1 MDAGLFSCLA
11 NDVSTVATEAERDIA
26 KLPETFMNIDV
37 FVTSVEDVSNTKL
50 SCSEKD
56 EVAKSHN
63 FEGDAEMFR
72 CLTIDVVFTVVAKTE
87 RVALSDTVIAGSI
100 VTTVENVEN
109 TELFGLEKEQVV
121 VEVTMS
127 DVTRNH
133 GVTMLNVIDR
143 KGDNFRE
150 VTVDNTSNVEVVN
163 DKGGNIQSLLTGT
176 FGFRMALQSRATFR
190 RRSIRR
196 RLGNTFKSSVMLI
209 TAKLFFLKSIAMT
222 HGCVVNNQSTV
233 FKDRS
238 LQSKRP
244 MKGSSIQV
252 SALKRTNTNKLNA
265 KRNIFK
271 NQLSSGCFEVKLS
284 RYHKIAFFI
293 HGDVC

>member
-100 VTTVENVEN
+100 VTTVNNVRCN
-109 TELFGLEKEQVV
+109 T
-121 VEVTMS
+121 
-127 DVTRNH
+127 
-133 GVTMLNVIDR
+133 
-143 KGDNFRE
+143 
-150 VTVDNTSNVEVVN
+150 
-163 DKGGNIQSLLTGT
+163 
-176 FGFRMALQSRATFR
+176 
-190 RRSIRR
+190 
-196 RLGNTFKSSVMLI
+196 
-209 TAKLFFLKSIAMT
+209 
-222 HGCVVNNQSTV
+222 
-233 FKDRS
+233 
-238 LQSKRP
+238 
-244 MKGSSIQV
+244 
-252 SALKRTNTNKLNA
+252 
-265 KRNIFK
+265 
-271 NQLSSGCFEVKLS
+271 
-284 RYHKIAFFI
+284 
-293 HGDVC
+293 